1 MYYKQDLPL
10 ATNKTAA
17 LKFELVGLEVPPQ
30 ACPSSVQKSFYL
42 AKREHLFV
50 AAEGSYERLSIGT
63 ITNGRGVPA
72 RAGEHRHVIILVF
85 AWSNSTFILSSQDL
99 SAIKFQHVFSSG
111 GARKGFN
118 IYPEGETI
126 QAK

>member
-1 MYYKQDLPL
+1 LDSKYRRKRAPAQFKSCFVL
-10 ATNKTAA
+10 
-17 LKFELVGLEVPPQ
+17 
-30 ACPSSVQKSFYL
+30 QKGI
-42 AKREHLFV
+42 AEAV